1 MQLVELQK
9 TYQEFTAR
17 QAEIVA
23 LSRDE
28 TADVVAM
35 KNEVNAGF
43 PILSDPDAAIMKL
56 YGVYNLLGDG
66 IAAPS
71 VFIVDHEG
79 NMRTSYIGKSAGDRP
94 TAESILQVIDLI
106 ANQDAE

>member
-9 TYQEFTAR
+9 NYQEFTAR
-17 QAEIVA
+17 QVEIVA

-28 TADVVAM
+28 NTDVVAM

-106 ANQDAE
+106 ANQDTE

>member
-9 TYQEFTAR
+9 NYQEFTAR
-17 QAEIVA
+17 QVEIVA

-28 TADVVAM
+28 NADVVAM

-56 YGVYNLLGDG
+56 YGVYNLLGDE

-71 VFIVDHEG
+71 VFILDHAG

-106 ANQDAE
+106 ANQDTE